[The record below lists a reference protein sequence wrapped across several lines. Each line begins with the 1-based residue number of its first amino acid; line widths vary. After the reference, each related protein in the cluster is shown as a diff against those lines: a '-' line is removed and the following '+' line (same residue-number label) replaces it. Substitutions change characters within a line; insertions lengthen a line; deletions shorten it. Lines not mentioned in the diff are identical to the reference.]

1 MEAILENPI
10 KKRRDIKK
18 NLGVERIA
26 MSYERYD
33 KFEPKNG
40 IKYEWKNGFVI
51 KNGTVIKN
59 TERYIILNIQE
70 KFSKSSG
77 YEQGIRS
84 LSETRCNLNSFIIRI
99 PYLAFF
105 TKEQIK
111 QSAENQHPIPSFVIE
126 IISKNENTYETE
138 TKVQE
143 YFEAGVETIWHI
155 FPTLKQVWVFKNNK
169 NVTINTRTDSCTAI
183 INLTEFSMTVEEVFE
198 L

>member
-1 MEAILENPI
+1 MEISIENQV
-10 KKRRDIKK
+10 KKRRTIKK
-18 NLGVERIA
+18 NVGVERIA

-40 IKYEWKNGFVI
+40 IKYEWKNGFAI
-51 KNGTVIKN
+51 KNGFIMKN
-59 TERYIILNIQE
+59 TERYIVSNINRKLTQSHCFE
-70 KFSKSSG
+70 IGELFH
-77 YEQGIRS
+77 
-84 LSETRCNLNSFIIRI
+84 ETRCNLNSDTTRI
-99 PYLAFF
+99 PDLAFF

-111 QSAENQHPIPSFVIE
+111 QSAENQHPIPSFVVE

-143 YFEAGVETIWHI
+143 YFDAGVETIWHI

-169 NVTINTRTDSCTAI
+169 NVTINSGTDTCMAGEKL
-183 INLTEFSMTVEEVFE
+183 NNFSMTVDEVYA